1 MMDSTARLTESLI
14 EFARTLTGR
23 FDIGD
28 VLHDLATRLPA
39 AIGVTGAGV
48 SLWSGT
54 ELSFATGNSELI
66 ATLERIQEE
75 TQDGPCMEAIMSGED
90 VLISDIRDQAH
101 RWPKY
106 VATAESLGIRSV
118 AALPMRNSIKLGAI
132 DLYDTKVHTWDPAE
146 VSTARV
152 FSDIATGYLLNSSD
166 LERERRTVEQLQLA
180 LESRVVIEQAKGVL
194 ANANDIS
201 IDMAFCRLRTYA
213 RGHNANLREVA
224 TAVVSL
230 GLRM

>member
-1 MMDSTARLTESLI
+1 MESSARLTDSLI

-23 FDIGD
+23 FDISD
-28 VLHDLATRLPA
+28 VLHDLAARLPA
-39 AIGVTGAGV
+39 VIGVTGAGV

-54 ELSFATGNSELI
+54 ELSFATANSDLI
-66 ATLERIQEE
+66 TALERVQEE
-75 TQDGPCMEAIMSGED
+75 SQDGPCMEAIRTGED
-90 VLISDIRDQAH
+90 VLISDIRDHAH
-101 RWPKY
+101 RWPRY
-106 VATAESLGIRSV
+106 VTIAESLGIRAV
-118 AALPMRNSIKLGAI
+118 AALPMRDSIKLGAI
-132 DLYDTKVHTWDPAE
+132 DLYDTEVRAWLPDE

-152 FSDIATGYLLNSSD
+152 FSDIATGYLLSSSD

-180 LESRVVIEQAKGVL
+180 LESRIVIEQAKGVL

-201 IDMAFCRLRTYA
+201 IDTAFARLRKYA
-213 RGHNANLREVA
+213 RDHNANLRDVA